1 MKKSLKSFA
10 AVGGECEDTKK
21 GGVMLCGVVDVRAW
35 SRPVNKALVA
45 FGDNTLGQ
53 VPLSSVHFQE
63 EHMDDS
69 PLALKKTSLGHVSL
83 HLLGTLLRSENYDQ
97 LMQEFRSG
105 TMTSERAGE
114 WIRQLELEKLHA
126 ADDPDS
132 GTDARTGTDTNTG
145 TGNTHMKRQL
155 SPFVQEACALIESLP
170 SPEVFL
176 TETIY
181 G

>member
-1 MKKSLKSFA
+1 
-10 AVGGECEDTKK
+10 
-21 GGVMLCGVVDVRAW
+21 
-35 SRPVNKALVA
+35 
-45 FGDNTLGQ
+45 
-53 VPLSSVHFQE
+53 
-63 EHMDDS
+63 
-69 PLALKKTSLGHVSL
+69 
-83 HLLGTLLRSENYDQ
+83 
-97 LMQEFRSG
+97 
-105 TMTSERAGE
+105 MTSERAGE